1 MRTYSRRPVLRVL
14 RVLRVWW
21 PWGMALVALM
31 VGACERSRQTP
42 PADSAA
48 GVSTPPAADSGP
60 PPAATGWD
68 AELGPALFVAGAA
81 PGEAVA
87 VFPEFTDSTL
97 TDTTTFDLTA
107 VGPSEVELFTR
118 AGSVGRARVA
128 LGGGPRRAPA
138 ECTAWPTARVER
150 VGGSGGGWQ
159 VAFPAGR
166 AVAIP
171 LDSIEDN
178 VPADSALLAAAVTRL
193 ASALPGDT
201 VPMFRGLPF
210 LVRSARRFSPAPGV
224 DAVIGQLVRKVNQ
237 EANPREEHLMV
248 IGERP
253 AGGAAN
259 APYAAAYV
267 ERVSGLEETI
277 EASDVL
283 AAVQL
288 GAARTTTLVI
298 GRDYGDGMVYA
309 LVERAADG
317 RWRLR
322 WSSAYA
328 GC

>member
-1 MRTYSRRPVLRVL
+1 MRTYSRRLVLRVL
-14 RVLRVWW
+14 W
-21 PWGMALVALM
+21 PWAMVSVALM

-42 PADSAA
+42 PPDTAAVVAVEPPPDSAP
-48 GVSTPPAADSGP
+48 S
-60 PPAATGWD
+60 PAATGWD
-68 AELGPALFVAGAA
+68 AELGPALFVAGGA

-97 TDTTTFDLTA
+97 TDTTTFDVAALA
-107 VGPSEVELFTR
+107 PSEVELFTR
-118 AGSVGRARVA
+118 AGSVGRARLA
-128 LGGGPRRAPA
+128 LTAGPRRAPA

-150 VGGSGGGWQ
+150 SGGSGGWQ
-159 VAFPAGR
+159 VAFPAGQ
-166 AVAIP
+166 AVALP

-178 VPADSALLAAAVTRL
+178 TPADSALLAAAVTRL
-193 ASALPGDT
+193 AASLPGDT
-201 VPMFRGLPF
+201 APMFRGLPF
-210 LVRSARRFSPAPGV
+210 FVRSARRFTPAPGV
-224 DAVIGQLVRKVNQ
+224 EAVVGQLVRKVNQ

-259 APYAAAYV
+259 VPYAAAYV

-288 GAARTTTLVI
+288 GAERKTTLVI

-309 LVERAADG
+309 LVERVGDG

>member
-1 MRTYSRRPVLRVL
+1 MRTYSRRPVLRGL
-14 RVLRVWW
+14 W
-21 PWGMALVALM
+21 PWAMGMIALM

-42 PADSAA
+42 PPDTAVGAA
-48 GVSTPPAADSGP
+48 VEPAVDSGP

-68 AELGPALFVAGAA
+68 AELGPLLFVAGAA

-97 TDTTTFDLTA
+97 TDTTTFDPAA
-107 VGPSEVELFTR
+107 VAPTEVEMFTR
-118 AGSVGRARVA
+118 AGSVGRARLA
-128 LGGGPRRAPA
+128 LAGGPRRVPA
-138 ECTAWPTARVER
+138 DCTAWPTASVER
-150 VGGSGGGWQ
+150 SGGRGGWQ
-159 VAFPAGR
+159 VAFPVGQ

-178 VPADSALLAAAVTRL
+178 TPADSALLAAAVTRL
-193 ASALPGDT
+193 AAALPGDT
-201 VPMFRGLPF
+201 APMFRGLPF
-210 LVRSARRFSPAPGV
+210 FVRSARRFTAAPGT
-224 DAVIGQLVRKVNQ
+224 DAVIAQLVRKVNQ

-253 AGGAAN
+253 AGGAGN
-259 APYAAAYV
+259 APYASAYV
-267 ERVSGLEETI
+267 ERVSGLEESI

-288 GAARTTTLVI
+288 GAGRRTTLVI

-309 LVERAADG
+309 LLERRADG